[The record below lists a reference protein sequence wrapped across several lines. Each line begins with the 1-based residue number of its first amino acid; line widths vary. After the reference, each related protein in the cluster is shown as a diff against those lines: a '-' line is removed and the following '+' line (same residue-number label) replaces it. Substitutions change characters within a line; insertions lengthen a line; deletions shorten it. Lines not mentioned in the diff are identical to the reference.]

1 MKKIIIGLAILA
13 VAGIGIYLT
22 QEKSVEYVAPITVVT
37 TPIIEIDNV
46 SEAQKQINEANRL
59 LNEEEKELLTQ
70 KADIEAK
77 LENIRKVRLSFSQAP
92 KQVE

>member
-1 MKKIIIGLAILA
+1 MKIIIIGLSILA

-22 QEKSVEYVAPITVVT
+22 QEKQVEYVAPVTAIQTV
-37 TPIIEIDNV
+37 IEIDNV

-70 KADIEAK
+70 KADIETK

>member
-1 MKKIIIGLAILA
+1 MKIIIIGLSILA
-13 VAGIGIYLT
+13 VVGIGIYLT
-22 QEKSVEYVAPITVVT
+22 QEKQVEYVAPVTATIQTV
-37 TPIIEIDNV
+37 IDNV

-70 KADIEAK
+70 KADIETK